1 MGYGREPRSPD
12 WVLDLWHPMEKA
24 QFPDY
29 FAKRNKLK
37 KDYIDLYVKKYG
49 ITKYNPEE
57 EGHVH
62 ELDEHHDEHDDHHK
76 KHN

>member
-1 MGYGREPRSPD
+1 
-12 WVLDLWHPMEKA
+12 MEKA

-29 FAKRNKLK
+29 FKKRVELK
-37 KDYIDLYVKKYG
+37 KAHINWYVKKYG

-62 ELDEHHDEHDDHHK
+62 EFDDHHDDHEHEN
-76 KHN
+76 KHH